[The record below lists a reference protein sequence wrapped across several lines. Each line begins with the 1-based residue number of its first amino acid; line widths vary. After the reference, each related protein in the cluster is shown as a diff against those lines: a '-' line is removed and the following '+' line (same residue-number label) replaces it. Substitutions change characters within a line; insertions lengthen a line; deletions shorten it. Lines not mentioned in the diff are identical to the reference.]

1 MQLQFAATPDYDIR
15 GQAGF
20 MAGEIEF
27 KVI

>member
-1 MQLQFAATPDYDIR
+1 MKLQFAPTPDYDIR

-27 KVI
+27 KAI

>member
-1 MQLQFAATPDYDIR
+1 MKLQFDATLDYEIG

>member
-1 MQLQFAATPDYDIR
+1 MNLQFAPTPDYDIR
-15 GQAGF
+15 GQAEF

>member
-1 MQLQFAATPDYDIR
+1 MKLQFDVTLDYDIR
-15 GQAGF
+15 GQADF